1 MAYDKIITIH
11 ARLDRRINYALNP
24 EKTADGE
31 RVLCAAINCK
41 LDTARRNM
49 LDTKTRWDK

>member
-11 ARLDRRINYALNP
+11 ARLDRRINYALNS

-31 RVLCAAINCK
+31 RVLCTAINCK
-41 LDTARRNM
+41 LDTACRNM
-49 LDTKTRWDK
+49 LDTKRR